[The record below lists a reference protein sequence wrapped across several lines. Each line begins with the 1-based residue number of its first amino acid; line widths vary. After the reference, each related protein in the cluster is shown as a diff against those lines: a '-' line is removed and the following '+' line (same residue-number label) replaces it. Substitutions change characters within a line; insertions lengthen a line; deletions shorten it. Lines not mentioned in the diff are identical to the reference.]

1 MCCHYSPEEQE
12 GDLGNQNNFLLLA
25 TPDVGVDGE
34 KVLHAS
40 LLKVNESYTGTTRA
54 TNSLDLIV
62 AVMNPFVFQV
72 S

>member
-40 LLKVNESYTGTTRA
+40 LLKVIWAQLGLQIKKLNLVEFFRSWK
-54 TNSLDLIV
+54 LQLKI
-62 AVMNPFVFQV
+62 
-72 S
+72 